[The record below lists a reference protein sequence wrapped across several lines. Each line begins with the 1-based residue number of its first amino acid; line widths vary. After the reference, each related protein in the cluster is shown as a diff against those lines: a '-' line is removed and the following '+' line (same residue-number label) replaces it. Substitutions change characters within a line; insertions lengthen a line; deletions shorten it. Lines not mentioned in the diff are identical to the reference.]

1 MFYLYDSENKI
12 MKILWEKGSMT
23 AKEISVIAAERL
35 GWNKNTTY
43 TVLKKMVAK
52 GYLKRT
58 DPAFFCEALISRQE
72 VEKQTTR
79 TLIDKIFDGSRTALF
94 SALLKDE
101 KLSKEELE
109 ELRKLM
115 EEHE

>member
-1 MFYLYDSENKI
+1 MITLYDSENKI
-12 MKILWEKGSMT
+12 IKILWEKGNMT

-58 DPAFFCEALISRQE
+58 EPAFFCEALISRQE
-72 VEKQTTR
+72 VEKQAAKS
-79 TLIDKIFDGSRTALF
+79 LLDKIFDGSKTALF

-101 KLSKEELE
+101 ALSKEELA
-109 ELRKLM
+109 ELKKLV